1 MWRIIVCRLDI
12 LLLKGRA
19 KERKLKTWVMQ
30 KVKQICTIDKH
41 WKEFVF
47 FFFQDCF
54 SNPDTAGI
62 VYEVADNL
70 AFRMAQ
76 NPI

>member
-1 MWRIIVCRLDI
+1 
-12 LLLKGRA
+12 
-19 KERKLKTWVMQ
+19 MQ

-54 SNPDTAGI
+54 SNPDTIGI

-70 AFRMAQ
+70 VFRMAQ
-76 NPI
+76 NLYNCTVRVINVQICP